1 MILDNHFFN
10 QQFNSCNSVCILIPY
25 EKREEI
31 SNFVDKVV
39 KVKSGES
46 LHKHDGHKENKRWE
60 TGRMGEC
67 ALEILFD
74 KKFVDWNI
82 GKSEDFSYADLK
94 DLGVNIGIKT
104 VDYGSFPLVHKHSK
118 RAEIICVTYGNK
130 VYVLGLATADVLN
143 KYNHSK
149 YVRNP
154 DARDRKTGFYGFDKL
169 IPIHS
174 LDDLM
179 EQAQKLN
186 LLIELTE

>member
-1 MILDNHFFN
+1 MILDNSFFN
-10 QQFNSCNSVCILIPY
+10 SQFKKCNSVCVLIPY

-31 SNFVDKVV
+31 DDFVKKVIR
-39 KVKSGES
+39 VKSHEKV
-46 LHKHDGHKENKRWE
+46 HQHDGRKEEKRWK

-67 ALEILFD
+67 ALEILF
-74 KKFVDWNI
+74 KRKFTDWQI

-94 DLGVNIGIKT
+94 DLGVDIGIKT

-130 VYVLGLATADVLN
+130 VYVLGLAMPDILN
-143 KYNHSK
+143 KYSDSK
-149 YVRNP
+149 YVHNP

-174 LDDLM
+174 YENLM
-179 EQAQKLN
+179 ECAKNLN
-186 LLIELTE
+186 LLLNK